1 MAPACVDAEVPDEDD
16 VEEVAEVDAVE
27 DVDVVDEDDVVMEEV
42 EEVEVVEVVED
53 DVAETADT
61 NREEDEEDED
71 TWSVELAEFALGE
84 ALGDAARDPF
94 GENTLIPRNLVE
106 AFSWNPLF
114 NPFDT
119 ASRSFSPSSS

>member
-16 VEEVAEVDAVE
+16 VEEVAEVD
-27 DVDVVDEDDVVMEEV
+27 VVDEDDVVM

-84 ALGDAARDPF
+84 ALGDAARDTF